1 MMSRRD
7 KNVKNERKD
16 KNSNNDI
23 INEKEQRRKNFVIA
37 RIEEEETEER
47 ILDVIVSP
55 YRGTRNFDNK
65 LNNDVSLQSDKKD
78 KVENTNINTNTNVV
92 VNSGQDNKVIDKYSP
107 DRIPSYLRSEGGGIT
122 KKNLAALRGDK
133 ADPKEELEKNR
144 RIFGRN
150 YQMFLGEEKDTQ
162 TPNNNGNYETPKD
175 IYFEEKIDTNQNDIQ
190 NNNQEYKY
198 DTNNI
203 DDKDINFNHYTDSD
217 NTNNNYADNNYNGT
231 GFDNDNIDLD
241 SDIYYSDNTSKN
253 TNYEDT
259 NYEDKDIE
267 FNHSDFETAKYAPEI
282 IIDQPKKAEEN
293 YFNQNHSNVDN
304 KTKVNDLT
312 NNDFESETKDYD
324 KPKVIDIPK
333 EYNYKKSKQR
343 KYVFPPLELLNQNGL
358 SKSNGTNEIQ
368 YQISAI
374 NKVFE
379 DFRIGARVCNYTKGP
394 TVTQFEIKVDPGV
407 NVKKVLSVNRNLQ
420 MELQSSSIRIEA
432 PIPGKSTIGIEA
444 PNINNDIVLFG
455 DLLACDLEES
465 KLSGKPR
472 NKGKPLDIILGV
484 SIDGRHMHT
493 DIAKMPHGL
502 IAGTSGSGKT
512 VCIYSIIFSLI
523 YKSTPDELKMIL
535 IDPKR
540 NELMFFEQ
548 IPHLATPIID
558 DPKLATAT
566 IKWCTDEMERRYE
579 FLRSQ
584 RKRDIEVYNEY
595 AKANGLKPIPYLVII
610 IDEFADLITMAGD
623 SFEDNVKRLTAK
635 ARSAGIHLLIAT
647 QRPSTDIIKGTIK
660 ANIQCRIAFSV
671 KNFVDS
677 QTIIDHGGAENL
689 IGKGDM
695 LLCEG
700 KKETRIQ
707 GGFVGQD
714 ELEKLSEY
722 FYQQDYEPNYMF
734 THEDIRKQVE
744 QQENQPSDPVFDPR
758 FEEIARFVFRQRKA
772 SANQIQ
778 TTFEI
783 GFNRANKIII
793 ALAQLGI
800 VTSENIPGKAREVI
814 ISDPEELER
823 ILSQLN

>member
-7 KNVKNERKD
+7 KKD
-16 KNSNNDI
+16 KNNKNESI
-23 INEKEQRRKNFVIA
+23 EEKEQRRRNFVIA
-37 RIEEEETEER
+37 RIEEEEIDNR
-47 ILDVIVSP
+47 KLDVIVSP
-55 YRGTRNFDNK
+55 YRGTRNTDDNK
-65 LNNDVSLQSDKKD
+65 QNKEIFDVNNKKSDIYGSKTNKEDLNRPTGVDKK
-78 KVENTNINTNTNVV
+78 VPVANN
-92 VNSGQDNKVIDKYSP
+92 QDNKVLDKYSP
-107 DRIPSYLRSEGGGIT
+107 ERIPSYLRSEGGGIS

-133 ADPKEELEKNR
+133 TNPEEEIEKNR

-150 YQMFLGEEKDTQ
+150 YQMFLGEEKEVKPN
-162 TPNNNGNYETPKD
+162 TPNNTNTPNNKLTED
-175 IYFEEKIDTNQNDIQ
+175 IYFEENIDINEKPSNNLNNIDNNYYQDEKEINFNYYSEQEDDYVDEYQ
-190 NNNQEYKY
+190 NNNEYDEDDY
-198 DTNNI
+198 NDT
-203 DDKDINFNHYTDSD
+203 
-217 NTNNNYADNNYNGT
+217 A
-231 GFDNDNIDLD
+231 FDNDIDLD
-241 SDIYYSDNTSKN
+241 DQDLDNADLNENS
-253 TNYEDT
+253 
-259 NYEDKDIE
+259 IE
-267 FNHSDFETAKYAPEI
+267 FKHSDFETAKYAPEI
-282 IIDQPKKAEEN
+282 SISQPKKEDNN
-293 YFNQNHSNVDN
+293 YFNQDVNVKSNIN
-304 KTKVNDLT
+304 KNDAET
-312 NNDFESETKDYD
+312 NNTKGVDRTNI
-324 KPKVIDIPK
+324 IDIPK
-333 EYNYKKSKQR
+333 EYNYKKSKQK
-343 KYVFPPLELLNQNGL
+343 KYVYPPLELLNRNGL
-358 SKSNGTNEIQ
+358 SKSNSTNEIQ

-394 TVTQFEIKVDPGV
+394 TVTQFEVKVDPGV

-420 MELQSSSIRIEA
+420 MELQCSSIRIEA

-444 PNINNDIVLFG
+444 PNIKNDIVLFG
-455 DLLACDLEES
+455 DLLACDLEDS

-472 NKGKPLDIILGV
+472 NKDKPLDVILGV

-493 DIAKMPHGL
+493 DIAEMPHGL

-523 YKSTPDELKMIL
+523 YKSTPEELKMIL

-540 NELMFFEQ
+540 NELMFFEG

-579 FLRSQ
+579 FLRLQ
-584 RKRDIEVYNEY
+584 RKRNIAIYNEY

-660 ANIQCRIAFSV
+660 ANIQCRIAFAV

-695 LLCEG
+695 LLVEG

-707 GGFVGQD
+707 GAFVGQD
-714 ELEKLSEY
+714 ELDAISNY
-722 FYQQDYEPNYMF
+722 FFEQDYEPSYMF
-734 THEDIRKQVE
+734 THDDIRKQAE
-744 QQENQPSDPVFDPR
+744 QQDTQNNDPVYDPR

-823 ILSQLN
+823 ILSQVNS